1 MRIGPDRVGF
11 RGLLLLAAAA
21 LVGIG
26 LAVHGYG
33 RGVVV
38 GSAGIQALRS
48 TDSPSP
54 SHAGTRH
61 QTSPPA
67 TAASPSP
74 SGPSQKLGPLLS
86 STQFAGYAYRIYPGP
101 ETSRTRQATAGFTVQ
116 VNPRAGAIVVS
127 IAPTGSNQSAQTAT
141 YPSSDRVYF
150 IETTFGDD
158 ATDVD
163 YNGGDDGLVV
173 TNAQGYVVQ

>member
-54 SHAGTRH
+54 ASTHH
-61 QTSPPA
+61 QTSPPP

-86 STQFAGYAYRIYPGP
+86 STQFAGYAYRIYTGP
-101 ETSRTRQATAGFTVQ
+101 QTSRTRQATAGFTVQ
-116 VNPRAGAIVVS
+116 VNPHAGVIVVS
-127 IAPTGSNQSAQTAT
+127 IAPAGSNQSAQTAT